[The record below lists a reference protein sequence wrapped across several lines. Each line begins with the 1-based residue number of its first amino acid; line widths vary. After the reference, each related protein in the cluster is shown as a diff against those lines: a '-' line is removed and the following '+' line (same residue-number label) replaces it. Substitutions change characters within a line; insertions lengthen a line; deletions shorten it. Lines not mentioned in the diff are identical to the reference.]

1 MARSEMTPERV
12 IKTGKQFGEKITKK
26 EARLIS
32 ALLRGSEPAKTD
44 MATIRQGTHPGF
56 DELVSKVFNNPDNP
70 LNKKVRTY
78 VAKRDNIQPPFEVT
92 GFTKKDVRE
101 ALSQDTQAKRMANL
115 SATGRAFKTKRMKA
129 RM

>member
-32 ALLRGSEPAKTD
+32 ALLRG
-44 MATIRQGTHPGF
+44 R
-56 DELVSKVFNNPDNP
+56 SKP
-70 LNKKVRTY
+70 
-78 VAKRDNIQPPFEVT
+78 
-92 GFTKKDVRE
+92 
-101 ALSQDTQAKRMANL
+101 
-115 SATGRAFKTKRMKA
+115 KTKRMKA